1 MVTKGQKVTVH
12 YTGTLDDGSEFD
24 SSVTRGEPIEFLAGV
39 GQMIPGFDAAV
50 MDMEVGE
57 KRTVHIPSAEA
68 YGEYRESH
76 VEEIPLEYI
85 PNADQLP
92 VGQFIYLP
100 LEDGMMRIKVLKIE
114 GDNAFFDHNHELAG
128 KDLTFDIELLDAA
141 DAPGAAEA
149 FEASQ
154 AQARA
159 QAEASSCSSDSCG
172 SCCSSCG

>member
-24 SSVTRGEPIEFLAGV
+24 SSVKRGEPIEFLVGV

-57 KRTVHIPSAEA
+57 KRNVRIPAAEA
-68 YGEYRESH
+68 YGEYKDSH

-114 GDNAFFDHNHELAG
+114 DGNAYFDHNHELAG
-128 KDLTFDIELLDAA
+128 KDLNFDIELLGVQ
-141 DAPGAAEA
+141 DAPGEAEA

-154 AQARA
+154 AQV